1 MLFKSFWQKRGKSPG
16 TEETP
21 DRPPREAAERAV
33 IGRLTHTS
41 EFHLERLEKLLELR
55 FQKDFGELND
65 ERLRSLIH
73 FASRIQDSDIQREL
87 LLFYLNCPP
96 SIQVYLRSGDIVDES
111 HVLHRAPKPWL

>member
-1 MLFKSFWQKRGKSPG
+1 VLFKLFWQKRGKSGEAEASSEPAPG
-16 TEETP
+16 EV
-21 DRPPREAAERAV
+21 ERTV

-55 FQKDFGELND
+55 FQKDFGELDD

-73 FASRIQDSDIQREL
+73 YASRIQDSDIQREL

-96 SIQVYLRSGDIVDES
+96 SIQAYLRSGDTVEES
-111 HVLHRAPKPWL
+111 HLLHRAPKPWL